1 MGKIKKFL
9 YLYFSVILGLAIIS
23 KLGAKT
29 LGGEMSP
36 IEYFSTDDLQGFGCL
51 TLALFI
57 ISLFL

>member
-36 IEYFSTDDLQGFGCL
+36 IEYFLTDLQGFVAL
-51 TLALFI
+51 TLAVFVA
-57 ISLFL
+57 SLFL

>member
-23 KLGAKT
+23 ILGAKT

-36 IEYFSTDDLQGFGCL
+36 IEYFLTDLQGFVAL
-51 TLALFI
+51 TLAVFVA
-57 ISLFL
+57 SLFL

>member
-1 MGKIKKFL
+1 MSRFKKFL
-9 YLYFSVILGLAIIS
+9 YAYFSVILGLAIIS

-36 IEYFSTDDLQGFGCL
+36 IEYFSTNLQGFGCL

>member
-1 MGKIKKFL
+1 MSRFKKFL
-9 YLYFSVILGLAIIS
+9 YAYFSVILGFVVIS
-23 KLGAKT
+23 ILGAKT

-36 IEYFSTDDLQGFGCL
+36 IEYFLKDPQGFGCL

>member
-9 YLYFSVILGLAIIS
+9 YLYFSAILLFVILSA
-23 KLGAKT
+23 LGAKT
-29 LGGEMSP
+29 LGGEISP
-36 IEYFSTDDLQGFGCL
+36 IEYFLTDPQAFGCI

>member
-9 YLYFSVILGLAIIS
+9 YLYFSAILLFVILSA
-23 KLGAKT
+23 LGAKT
-29 LGGEMSP
+29 LGGDLSP
-36 IEYFSTDDLQGFGCL
+36 IEYFLKDPQAFGCT